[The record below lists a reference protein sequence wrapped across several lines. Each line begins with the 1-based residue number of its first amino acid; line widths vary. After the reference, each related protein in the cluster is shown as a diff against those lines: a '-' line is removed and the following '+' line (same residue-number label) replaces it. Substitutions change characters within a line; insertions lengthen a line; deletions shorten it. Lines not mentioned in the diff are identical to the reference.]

1 MTTTGRVERNEEE
14 VCGATI
20 MAEGTRRVIFVRGS
34 GTWRGDDDDQSEGK
48 EKRKR
53 KGAKTEEEGS
63 CCLSSEGKGKG
74 QTGNVS
80 R

>member
-1 MTTTGRVERNEEE
+1 MVAATGRIEGNKEE

-20 MAEGTRRVIFVRGS
+20 MAEETSWVILIRGS
-34 GTWRGDDDDQSEGK
+34 GTWWGDDDNQLERK

-63 CCLSSEGKGKG
+63 CLSSEGKGKG
-74 QTGNVS
+74 
-80 R
+80 